1 MQIKQLVVLARRDHT
16 EAMRVAAGLTIA
28 GHGVRL
34 IFMNGP
40 VAETAENMEQA
51 ETLELCDIE
60 PETTVLGEDLPYL
73 DSAALSLAL
82 LQADSIVNL

>member
-1 MQIKQLVVLARRDHT
+1 MRTKQLVVLGRRDHA

-40 VAETAENMEQA
+40 VAETAENAEQD
-51 ETLELCDIE
+51 ELLELCEIE
-60 PETTVLGEDLPYL
+60 PETTVQEEDLPYL
-73 DSAALSLAL
+73 DSAGLTMAL

>member
-1 MQIKQLVVLARRDHT
+1 MQTRQLVVLARRDHT

-40 VAETAENMEQA
+40 VAETAENAAQA
-51 ETLELCDIE
+51 EMLELCDIE
-60 PETTVLGEDLPYL
+60 PETTVAGEELSYL
-73 DSAALSLAL
+73 DSTEFSVAL
-82 LQADSIVNL
+82 LQADSVINL